1 MSAFNSFCKSA
12 VTLLCILHLSTLIQ
26 GATILQEIH
35 TNSSTTGLVFKA
47 DFSKPTLSQ
56 AFGGAGISYGNQNVI
71 LWASG
76 GGIDVHY
83 PAGSYVPSG
92 PVVGGFGIWT
102 NHPVNANTA
111 VFKYSVYFP
120 DNFNF
125 VKGGNLLN
133 LVIRQSS
140 RVKTNETALVP

>member
-1 MSAFNSFCKSA
+1 MPKFT
-12 VTLLCILHLSTLIQ
+12 VLHVLLFALHVSTWVQ
-26 GATILQEIH
+26 GASISQEINS
-35 TNSSTTGLVFKA
+35 NSSANGVVFRA
-47 DFSKPTLSQ
+47 DFTKPTLSA

-92 PVVGGFGIWT
+92 PLVGGFGIWT

-125 VKGGNLLN
+125 VKGGKFK
-133 LVIRQSS
+133 V
-140 RVKTNETALVP
+140 T